1 MSIDVK
7 MSLINKS
14 RVKENVELNVAEE
27 VYLALDEEIK
37 KLLKKAEER
46 AKANSRRTI
55 QARDL

>member
-1 MSIDVK
+1 
-7 MSLINKS
+7 LINKS

-37 KLLKKAEER
+37 NLLKKAEER
-46 AKANSRRTI
+46 AKKNQRRTI